1 MVRFKTLKHKKI
13 EIVMHLVQDCDQG
26 LLLKLCTY
34 ATNSTTTNDKFV
46 HSSKKS
52 AKEWRLQKH
61 KNKATL
67 TKLLETVEKAAKEA
81 D

>member
-26 LLLKLCTY
+26 LLLKLHTY

-52 AKEWRLQKH
+52 A
-61 KNKATL
+61 NSTNATL
-67 TKLLETVEKAAKEA
+67 FFRFFFFKMV
-81 D
+81 